1 MLGEEHGQHR
11 EAAET
16 LTSGV
21 QLELGRVLGSGAWE
35 GTGREVKVFE
45 NPGGD
50 GRAEDAG
57 HHAAR
62 AAAAEAGEDVH
73 GERPLQQLGPGQP
86 EQAGSGGG

>member
-45 NPGGD
+45 NPGNAPD
-50 GRAEDAG
+50 PRLTVSTRENR
-57 HHAAR
+57 HY
-62 AAAAEAGEDVH
+62 
-73 GERPLQQLGPGQP
+73 P
-86 EQAGSGGG
+86 EETKEPAS